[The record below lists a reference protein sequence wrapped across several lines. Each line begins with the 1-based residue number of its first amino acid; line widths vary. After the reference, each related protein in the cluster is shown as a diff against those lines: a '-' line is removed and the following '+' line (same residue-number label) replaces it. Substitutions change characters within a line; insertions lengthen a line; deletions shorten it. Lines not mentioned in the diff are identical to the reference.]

1 MEVKFLLKHTK
12 DNKKNYLILIV
23 ISFDNDSKLDESL
36 KSNDLEMLSLHKYLY
51 FNILIK
57 FELLYQQ

>member
-1 MEVKFLLKHTK
+1 MEVKFLLKHMK

-36 KSNDLEMLSLHKYLY
+36 KSNDLKMLSLHKYLY
-51 FNILIK
+51 FNILFK

>member
-36 KSNDLEMLSLHKYLY
+36 KSNDLEILSLHKYLY